1 MFPQVNIIY
10 YLYSISSTM
19 CQYYKFTSCVSVWV
33 KGKGKDIPRQAEVA
47 LGVPGRLSSQLSALQ
62 GW

>member
-1 MFPQVNIIY
+1 
-10 YLYSISSTM
+10 M